1 MQIQLLIPSENQKK
15 VPIIVSKEETVASFR
30 NKVASEVKVSKNDFL
45 LIVFG
50 KIMMDTKA
58 NKEAATLF
66 STYRVR
72 HQTCVF
78 VHINVQNKTP
88 CQTENRIKHRTTIK
102 QTTRIRSSSS
112 ITISTPFGD
121 YNCNQ
126 CQNNTSV
133 IKCLECGCAKCH
145 FKTGDPLICD
155 QCDNYWHL
163 RCANLRRIPTG
174 QYWYCPDCINLDDKL
189 IVGKNERVSEEKHRK
204 RIIVIRDMDCIL
216 VPPQHSGKIPG
227 IYCGQFWA
235 CRALLHDWGIH
246 RASRASVAGSSYTG
260 AVSLVLSWGLKE
272 DRDEGYQFV
281 YSGSGGQLRTKSYVN
296 SAQMT
301 EDQRLTKVNKALAIT
316 CYAPF
321 NPEVGNKSLQWRKSR
336 PIRVCRAAKR
346 VDSHP
351 EFAPL
356 QGIRY
361 DGLYKVVRYWPHKD
375 TKSGFIIWKFLLRR
389 DDQESPPW
397 MAQCKQL
404 ITKRGL
410 RIIESEENM
419 TQKLVRYNIPC
430 HIQRLIKRDAK
441 NKRLW
446 DEIKKVEFWSEYE
459 FLHYLFDTAVTCSSN
474 VCSKPI
480 KDPVTTPCG
489 HICCVNCLIKSKT
502 EHCFTCRSALP
513 KDPLEVNHKLVRILQ
528 SLNWGYGIEHIEPLP
543 INFSKDELLMKE
555 EQDVEF
561 EIKQEFEFPTISEAL
576 AAPDV
581 NIKPTPKKARVVIE
595 YLGNESSVGRNKKH
609 KSY

>member
-1 MQIQLLIPSENQKK
+1 MQIQLLIPSENQKR
-15 VPIIVSKEETVASFR
+15 VPINVLKEETVASFR
-30 NKVASEVKVSKNDFL
+30 SKVAGEVRLSETNFL
-45 LIVFG
+45 LIAFG

-58 NKEAATLF
+58 NEEAATLF
-66 STYRVR
+66 STYRIR

-78 VHINVQNKTP
+78 VHI
-88 CQTENRIKHRTTIK
+88 
-102 QTTRIRSSSS
+102 S
-112 ITISTPFGD
+112 
-121 YNCNQ
+121 CNH

-133 IKCLECGCAKCH
+133 IKCFECGCAKCH

-163 RCANLRRIPTG
+163 RCANLRKIPAG
-174 QYWYCPDCINLDDKL
+174 EYWYCPDCINLDDKL
-189 IVGKNERVSEEKHRK
+189 IVGKNECVNEERYRK
-204 RIIVIRDMDCIL
+204 KIIVIRDIDCIL

-227 IYCGQFWA
+227 IYCGQSWA
-235 CRALLHDWGIH
+235 CRALSHDWGIH
-246 RASRASVAGSSYTG
+246 RASRALLAGSSYTG
-260 AVSLVLSWGLKE
+260 AVSLVLSRGLKE

-281 YSGSGGQLRTKSYVN
+281 YSGSGGQLRSKSYVD
-296 SAQMT
+296 SARMT
-301 EDQRLTKVNKALAIT
+301 EDQTLTKMNKALAIT

-321 NPEVGNKSLQWRKSR
+321 NPEIGSKSLQWRKSR

-346 VDSHP
+346 LDSHP

-375 TKSGFIIWKFLLRR
+375 TKTGFIIWKFLFRR

-410 RIIESEENM
+410 RMIHSEENEI
-419 TQKLVRYNIPC
+419 QKLVRYTIPC
-430 HIQRLIKRDAK
+430 HIQRLIKRDTK

-446 DEIKKVEFWSEYE
+446 DESKKIEFWSEYE

-480 KDPVTTPCG
+480 K
-489 HICCVNCLIKSKT
+489 VN
-502 EHCFTCRSALP
+502 
-513 KDPLEVNHKLVRILQ
+513 
-528 SLNWGYGIEHIEPLP
+528 
-543 INFSKDELLMKE
+543 
-555 EQDVEF
+555 
-561 EIKQEFEFPTISEAL
+561 
-576 AAPDV
+576 
-581 NIKPTPKKARVVIE
+581 
-595 YLGNESSVGRNKKH
+595 
-609 KSY
+609 